1 MFLKKTRFLLSTV
14 IFDLK
19 GEPIL
24 FQKPKYSQMASEI
37 FYKTLKIEGKFEKNN
52 IDDFLQQ
59 QLKEQELSKIK
70 RKEFLIIGT
79 FLSNVGKSSL
89 LNALLGRNVAETSNY
104 PGKTRSLDFYNL
116 GQSKVIV
123 DSPGYGFAKGNKKD
137 IQHWGYLM
145 QYYIKNSPF
154 LKQSY
159 VLIDSEHGFK
169 DVDAMTLQL
178 MQSLEKPFTIVFTK
192 CDKISKIDELV
203 QKSRENLE
211 KHIYSSQVLHFTSVR
226 NRTGLVEL
234 QQSIAFYC
242 Q

>member
-1 MFLKKTRFLLSTV
+1 MILKQSRFLFSTV

-19 GEPIL
+19 GEPIQ

-37 FYKTLKIEGKFEKNN
+37 FYKMVKIEGKFEKNN
-52 IDDFLQQ
+52 IDNFLQQ
-59 QLKEQELSKIK
+59 QLKEQELTKIK
-70 RKEFLIIGT
+70 RKEFLIIGR
-79 FLSNVGKSSL
+79 SNVGKSSL

-137 IQHWGYLM
+137 VQNWGYLM

-203 QKSRENLE
+203 QKSREKLE

-226 NRTGLVEL
+226 NRSGLVEL

-242 Q
+242 E